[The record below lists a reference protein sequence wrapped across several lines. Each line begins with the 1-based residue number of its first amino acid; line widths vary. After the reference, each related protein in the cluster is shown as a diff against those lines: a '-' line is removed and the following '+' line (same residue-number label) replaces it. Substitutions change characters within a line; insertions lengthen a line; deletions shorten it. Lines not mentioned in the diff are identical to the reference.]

1 MDTRRK
7 LNVFCTFSLRPVS
20 RGRQKEKERER
31 EQRNLFKCV
40 VPKVVH
46 KRNFV
51 RYIILFSVAITFVSY
66 RFALGWAIIKLLII
80 LYLRMKF
87 ELSTEDLDLGI
98 LLLLLSLSLL
108 LLLLLLLLKNWDLH

>member
-108 LLLLLLLLKNWDLH
+108 LLLLLLLKNWDLH